1 MAPLSRRGFVA
12 AVGGAAVA
20 ATVSPRIAEAASGST
35 TAAAAAVAAV
45 DEYGQKFLDQYNKI
59 KASAS
64 GYFSSAGV
72 PYHSVETLMVEAPD
86 HGHQS
91 TSEAFSYWM
100 WLEAT
105 YGRVT
110 GDWAPF
116 NNAWAVAEKSIIP
129 NSTDQPTNSSYNA
142 GAPASYIPE
151 WPDPSK
157 YPSPIDTTVS
167 VGADPIAG
175 ELSSAYGTP
184 DIYGMHWLLDVDNI
198 YGYGNNFGT
207 GG

>member
-1 MAPLSRRGFVA
+1 VA
-12 AVGGAAVA
+12 AVGGTAVGLAAGPA
-20 ATVSPRIAEAASGST
+20 IANGFATG
-35 TAAAAAVAAV
+35 AAAAAAT
-45 DEYGQKFLDQYNKI
+45 DEYAQKFLDQYNKI
-59 KASAS
+59 KSSAS
-64 GYFSSAGV
+64 GYFSPTGV

-86 HGHQS
+86 HGHET

-129 NSTDQPTNSSYNA
+129 QTIDQPSNSSYKPS
-142 GAPASYIPE
+142 APASYIPE

-157 YPSPIDTTVS
+157 YPSAIDTSVS

-175 ELSSAYGTP
+175 ELTSAYGNS
-184 DIYGMHWLLDVDNI
+184 DV
-198 YGYGNNFGT
+198 YPCT
-207 GG
+207 G